1 MNLGDVSAFRMG
13 GRVVTDDRKVGD
25 GQAREWNGLTE
36 VKKKKSCHFKQEGI
50 SAVLDT
56 PKKSMLAYDRR
67 IS

>member
-36 VKKKKSCHFKQEGI
+36 VKKKKIMPF
-50 SAVLDT
+50 
-56 PKKSMLAYDRR
+56 
-67 IS
+67 